1 MDEIARA
8 VEAAGPPD
16 AKIDRLAGEL
26 TSLIQAVSKLTNP
39 KPQIGLSITIPGN
52 APGTHQKIL
61 MTDEE
66 FDKALAQIRPMREG
80 LNPGCA

>member
-1 MDEIARA
+1 
-8 VEAAGPPD
+8 
-16 AKIDRLAGEL
+16 
-26 TSLIQAVSKLTNP
+26 VSKLTNP